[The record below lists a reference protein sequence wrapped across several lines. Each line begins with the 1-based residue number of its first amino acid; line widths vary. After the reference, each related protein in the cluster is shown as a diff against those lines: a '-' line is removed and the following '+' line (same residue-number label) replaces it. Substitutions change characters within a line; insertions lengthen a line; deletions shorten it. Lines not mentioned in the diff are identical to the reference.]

1 MKMEEMTMG
10 LFADDKLQDDRLTA
24 LENYVRLLT
33 ETQHATQAEL
43 FETRIELLKLRA
55 GLDEKVSATDVD
67 PTIVKLNK
75 ELGEAREELSKVT
88 VAAEEGWN
96 TLQAGASD
104 ALESLRTSV
113 REAYDKLKEA

>member
-1 MKMEEMTMG
+1 MG

-33 ETQHATQAEL
+33 EAQHATQAEL

-75 ELGEAREELSKVT
+75 ELGEAREELSKAT

-113 REAYDKLKEA
+113 REAYDKLKEV